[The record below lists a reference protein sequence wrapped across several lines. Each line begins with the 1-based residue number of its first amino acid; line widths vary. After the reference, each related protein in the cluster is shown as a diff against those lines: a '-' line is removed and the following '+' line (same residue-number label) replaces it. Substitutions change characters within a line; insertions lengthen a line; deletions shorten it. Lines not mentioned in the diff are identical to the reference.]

1 MRLSEFLEKVK
12 FHYDTW
18 DDYGYKTT
26 AELKFDSEQFYVHI
40 YPNNE
45 ENYKRIKANLTDD
58 SKHYF
63 FVADEKYYDFI
74 QKTLEDESER
84 NQWFE
89 LTGDIAYKGPAF
101 IKEYEEIDA
110 KYHKL
115 SQTDEYPAEE
125 LDLKYLRGLFN
136 DSFFREIID
145 WRTELY
151 GLHRMT
157 QRNSSF

>member
-1 MRLSEFLEKVK
+1 M
-12 FHYDTW
+12 
-18 DDYGYKTT
+18 
-26 AELKFDSEQFYVHI
+26 
-40 YPNNE
+40 
-45 ENYKRIKANLTDD
+45 NLPISSD
-58 SKHYF
+58 
-63 FVADEKYYDFI
+63 
-74 QKTLEDESER
+74 
-84 NQWFE
+84 N
-89 LTGDIAYKGPAF
+89 AYKGPAF

-157 QRNSSF
+157 QNETRLFDYKFTIKRNSEELLKVNVRRSDNISSPEPLHIGISLPLCPYYLLSQLFHQMD